1 MPLPAEPRP
10 AFSNILCPIDFSD
23 QSRAALRVAG
33 DLAKDWAVRITVLYV
48 HDPTTAG
55 MEPVAF
61 PDVSLDDLRSE
72 VRRFVVKV
80 LHAGRASVPT
90 TRYVAA
96 IGNPARE
103 ILKTAKQMRCDL
115 IVMGSRGLGGVRK
128 LLLGSTTDRV
138 LRQAPIPVLAVRAQ
152 KRARRNAR
160 SRGKRA
166 LRLVG

>member
-1 MPLPAEPRP
+1 MSQDAEPRP
-10 AFSNILCPIDFSD
+10 PFSNILCPIDFSD
-23 QSRAALRVAG
+23 PSRAALRLAG
-33 DLAKDWAVRITVLYV
+33 ELAKDWAVRIIVLYV

-55 MEPVAF
+55 IEAVAF

-72 VRRFVVKV
+72 IHNFAVKV

-90 TRYVAA
+90 TKYVAT

-103 ILKTAKQMRCDL
+103 ILKTAKQMHCDL

-152 KRARRNAR
+152 KRAKRHAR
-160 SRGKRA
+160 SRSKRA

>member
-1 MPLPAEPRP
+1 MRTPSDSAR

-23 QSRAALRVAG
+23 PSRAALRAAS

-48 HDPTTAG
+48 HDPTTSG
-55 MEPVAF
+55 MEFVAF
-61 PDVSLDDLRSE
+61 PGVSLDDLRSE
-72 VRRFVVKV
+72 IRNFATTI
-80 LHAGRASVPT
+80 LPAGRAVVPT

-96 IGNPARE
+96 VGNPAHE
-103 ILKTAKQMRCDL
+103 ILKTARKLRCDL

-138 LRQAPIPVLAVRAQ
+138 LRHATIPVLAVRAPRKARGRVR
-152 KRARRNAR
+152 KR
-160 SRGKRA
+160 GPRA

>member
-1 MPLPAEPRP
+1 MPLQAEPRP

-23 QSRAALRVAG
+23 PSRAALRVAG
-33 DLAKDWAVRITVLYV
+33 DLAKDWAIRITVFYV

-72 VRRFVVKV
+72 VHKFAVKV
-80 LHAGRASVPT
+80 LHTGRASVPT
-90 TRYVAA
+90 TRCVAA

-103 ILKTAKQMRCDL
+103 ILKTAKRMRCDL
-115 IVMGSRGLGGVRK
+115 IVMGSRGLGGVRR
-128 LLLGSTTDRV
+128 LLVGTTTDRV
-138 LRQAPIPVLAVRAQ
+138 LRQASIPVLAVRAQ
-152 KRARRNAR
+152 KRARRQTR
-160 SRGKRA
+160 SRVKRT